1 MKKGVKCFKMTINE
15 SEFIEF
21 LKGLYSLEEQIK
33 DNIKSYAESCEGDP
47 KVFTAA
53 WNHFKKVEAGKDKG
67 AKIDELQ
74 AVAELEE
81 IINKFL
87 SVE

>member
-1 MKKGVKCFKMTINE
+1 MTINE

-21 LKGLYSLEEQIK
+21 LKGLYSLEEQIKDLKEEIK

-53 WNHFKKVEAGKDKG
+53 WNHFKKVETGKDKG